1 MADNLIVAEG
11 SGSKS
16 VATHE
21 VSTNVH
27 HQRVTQG
34 GSSATVTQVTSS
46 ASSGVL
52 QASNGLRRGL
62 CIHNASTQTL
72 YVKFGT
78 TASATSYTVK
88 LAADGYY
95 EMPANLYTGRGDGIW
110 ASANGYAYV
119 TEITV

>member
-11 SGSKS
+11 TGSKT

-21 VSTNVH
+21 VASNVH

-34 GSSATVTQVTSS
+34 GANATVTQVSSS
-46 ASSGVL
+46 ATSVTL
-52 QASNGLRRGL
+52 QASNALRRGL
-62 CIHNASTQTL
+62 AIHNASTAIL

-78 TASATSYTVK
+78 TASATSYTAK
-88 LAADGYY
+88 IDADGSY
-95 EMPANLYTGRGDGIW
+95 EMPANLYSGRVDGIW

-119 TEITV
+119 TETYV